1 MDYTCRQ
8 CSYLSSWSSHC
19 GHALA
24 KLDTQP
30 WDIRGN
36 FCRTIDHLLLALAAL
51 STSWIIT
58 SYHKLQQCQEIMARS
73 PLVREKQ
80 VGVESCGHQ
89 SSFLLLLSSCLA
101 EPAPCIFIK
110 YIPGHKY
117 PKLSFPT
124 LQLITPHIIFRG
136 RWQMHCK
143 RTIAMSNEIEK
154 VCIMQSQQ
162 TARKCTLHRAQH
174 YIRYTDNTDWTAMLT
189 NYSIMSIGLVLS
201 YVHIV
206 QYTRY
211 IGTPCIPF
219 NQHIIFHV
227 IWAYLVMLPTHS
239 EGLRLLNHGVLTF
252 DCGCEWMNEALLFC

>member
-19 GHALA
+19 GYALA

-51 STSWIIT
+51 STSWIIIT

-73 PLVREKQ
+73 PLVCEKQ

-101 EPAPCIFIK
+101 EPAPQIFIK
-110 YIPGHKY
+110 YIAGHKY

-124 LQLITPHIIFRG
+124 LQLILNHIIFRG

-143 RTIAMSNEIEK
+143 RTIALSNEIEM

-174 YIRYTDNTDWTAMLT
+174 YIRYTDNTEQRCLRTSVMPLALYFRM
-189 NYSIMSIGLVLS
+189 
-201 YVHIV
+201 
-206 QYTRY
+206 
-211 IGTPCIPF
+211 CI
-219 NQHIIFHV
+219 
-227 IWAYLVMLPTHS
+227 
-239 EGLRLLNHGVLTF
+239 
-252 DCGCEWMNEALLFC
+252 